1 MNEKNNILRKTIS
14 DLNKIDDTPYL
25 EVRIDKLVDINIVF
39 VIIIIVCRFKL
50 RKWNWEITVSY
61 YVWNI

>member
-14 DLNKIDDTPYL
+14 DLNIIDDTPYL

-39 VIIIIVCRFKL
+39 VIIIIVCRLKL
-50 RKWNWEITVSY
+50 RK
-61 YVWNI
+61 

>member
-39 VIIIIVCRFKL
+39 VIIIIVCRLKL
-50 RKWNWEITVSY
+50 RK
-61 YVWNI
+61 